1 MTEITPAEA
10 QENEATEEYGTAAL
24 NGVDLRV
31 KPVTQWR
38 PSYLRALRTADYD
51 TWAAGVLHEDDVA
64 TFTDLDATLDEINEF
79 VASAMESAGEAPGKS
94 NGRARS
100 SRSTRKR

>member
-10 QENEATEEYGTAAL
+10 QETEATEEYGTAAL
-24 NGVDLRV
+24 TGVDLRV

-51 TWAAGVLHEDDVA
+51 TWSAGVLHEDDVA
-64 TFTDLDATLDEINEF
+64 TFVDLDATLDEINEF
-79 VASAMESAGEAPGKS
+79 VAAAMETAGENPGKS
-94 NGRARS
+94 SARS
-100 SRSTRKR
+100 TSRRSTRKR